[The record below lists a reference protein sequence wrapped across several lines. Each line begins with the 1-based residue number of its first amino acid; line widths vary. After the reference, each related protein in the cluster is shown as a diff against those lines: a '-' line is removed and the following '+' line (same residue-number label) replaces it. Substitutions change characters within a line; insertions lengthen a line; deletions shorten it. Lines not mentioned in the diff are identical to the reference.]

1 MKSKIAYFISQ
12 FRQRSGE
19 HEQSLLRVF
28 FTSIMF
34 LYLLIQFWTAG
45 ADSIPP
51 DTVFVMGAAV
61 IASVLMLFTVIW
73 TARTSRSRQWFAMF
87 ADIAATSYVMATTQ
101 EFGTVFFG
109 VYLWVITGNCLRY
122 GIPSLLGTYFASLIG
137 FGLVLHYNEYWVS
150 HTQLGTGL
158 LITLA
163 AVPLYILK
171 LRNQLN
177 KALENTK
184 EANAAKSQFLAH
196 MSHEMRTP
204 LNGLIGASDLL
215 TATPLNNEQRE
226 LVSTLTNSSRILR
239 QLINNVLDL
248 SKIESG
254 KLASEEV
261 DFDLHEMINSSVDMF
276 LPQASAKGLHLNARC
291 SPDTAF
297 ALRGDALHLLQV
309 IINLLGNAIKFTDKG
324 NVELRVSTVRQDPQS
339 ALIKFEIIDTGIGI
353 PADAQKHIFE
363 QFTQADSSIARKYG
377 GTGLGTTIS
386 RDLVHL
392 MGGQMGLHS
401 EPGIGSIFWFELPFY
416 KQTRINP
423 VPALTSLDQLR
434 VIGVGLSSQESSA
447 LASHLAGWRIRFEQE
462 VSLPH
467 LMAKLTLL
475 KSSHQKGII
484 VMCSPQN
491 TGMSAGEFAHHALD
505 GNEHNTISL
514 ILLNQDAQSVAND
527 DLLAMGY
534 ACQIQFPLDKTL
546 LFNALHGVMTPRPVS
561 GVISFKEHYERS
573 NKDRRGVRILVADDN
588 GTNRTIISKIL
599 EHGGHKVELAEDGE
613 LALDKLEQKHF
624 DLIILDMNMP
634 QMGGLDVLRIHRATS
649 GYFSHTPV
657 IILTADAT
665 VEAKQEC
672 EAAGVEAYL
681 TKPVDA
687 VTLLDTVS
695 RLTATTSSFDATEL
709 VPIPETGA
717 EAGHSSV
724 INENALHQ
732 LTLLGQGKDNFLQL
746 VIYGFISETEKLLV
760 DMRVAVASRDHVAL
774 KELAHVIKGSSGNVG
789 AEALHQLCGTI
800 MQSSDAELQSSAGEQ
815 FRQVESCF
823 KSTRVMLLH
832 HLGASA
838 RAYL

>member
-1 MKSKIAYFISQ
+1 MSAKIDYFISQ

-19 HEQSLLRVF
+19 HEQALLRVL
-28 FTSIMF
+28 FTSLM
-34 LYLLIQFWTAG
+34 LAYLLFHFWTAG
-45 ADSIPP
+45 EDSIPLN
-51 DTVFVMGAAV
+51 TLYVMGTSV
-61 IASVLMLFTVIW
+61 FASVLMLFAIIW
-73 TARTSRSRQWFAMF
+73 SANTSRGRQWFAML

-109 VYLWVITGNCLRY
+109 IYLWVITGNCLRY
-122 GIPSLLGTYFASLIG
+122 GIPSLLGTYFASLVG
-137 FGLVLHYNEYWVS
+137 FSLVLYFNEYWADNL
-150 HTQLGTGL
+150 QLATGL
-158 LITLA
+158 MITLF

-177 KALENTK
+177 EALQETR

-215 TATPLNNEQRE
+215 TATPLNIEQRE

-254 KLASEEV
+254 KLASEDV
-261 DFDLHEMINSSVDMF
+261 DFDLHELINSSVDMF

-309 IINLLGNAIKFTDKG
+309 LINLLGNAIKFTEKG

-339 ALIKFEIIDTGIGI
+339 TLVKFEIIDTGIGI
-353 PADAQKHIFE
+353 PADAQKSIFE

-416 KQTRINP
+416 KQAQNNP
-423 VPALTSLDQLR
+423 TPTLTALDQLR
-434 VIGVGLSSQESSA
+434 VIGVGLSSQESGA
-447 LASHLAGWRIRFEQE
+447 LASHLAGWRIRFEHE
-462 VSLPH
+462 NSLPH
-467 LMAKLTLL
+467 LFARLALL

-491 TGMSAGEFAHHALD
+491 TGMSAGEFAQHALK
-505 GNEHNTISL
+505 GNDHNTVSL
-514 ILLNQDAQSVAND
+514 VLLSQESRPNADEEIM
-527 DLLAMGY
+527 AMGY
-534 ACQIQFPLDKTL
+534 ACQISFPLDKTL
-546 LFNALHGVMTPRPVS
+546 LFNALHGVMSPRPMS
-561 GVISFKEHYERS
+561 GVISFREHYERNS
-573 NKDRRGVRILVADDN
+573 KDRRGVRILVADDN

-599 EHGGHKVELAEDGE
+599 DHGGHKVELAEDGE
-613 LALDKLEQKHF
+613 RALDKLEQKHF

-649 GYFSHTPV
+649 GYFSNTPV
-657 IILTADAT
+657 IILTANAT
-665 VEAKQEC
+665 VEAKLEC
-672 EAAGVEAYL
+672 EEAGVEAYL

-687 VTLLDTVS
+687 VTLLDTIA
-695 RLTATTSSFDATEL
+695 RLTATTSTFDATEL
-709 VPIPETGA
+709 MPPVEMQEETGL
-717 EAGHSSV
+717 SDF

-746 VIYGFISETEKLLV
+746 VIYGFITETEKLME
-760 DMRVAVASRDHVAL
+760 DMRVAIANRDYAAL
-774 KELAHVIKGSSGNVG
+774 KELAHVIKGSAGNVG
-789 AEALHQLCGTI
+789 AEALHRLCGTI
-800 MQSSDAELQSSAGEQ
+800 MQSSSGELQSTAAEQ
-815 FRQVESCF
+815 FRQVQACF

-832 HLGASA
+832 HLGTSA
-838 RAYL
+838 RISV